1 MGLKPVVLAG
11 KAYIRSKMGPLA
23 LQDGHFGPEMGALVS
38 NRSLDLEMGAVSD
51 LYPTLFSK

>member
-1 MGLKPVVLAG
+1 
-11 KAYIRSKMGPLA
+11 MGPLA
-23 LQDGHFGPEMGALVS
+23 LQDGHFGPEMGPLLS